1 MVEDDQGLNEY
12 ERAQI
17 AAIAEMEAR
26 EKLQSVPVKESPM
39 RAATSQVAHFND
51 YQDNRDPSMSPSI
64 EGLIGYTDI

>member
-1 MVEDDQGLNEY
+1 
-12 ERAQI
+12 
-17 AAIAEMEAR
+17 MEAR